1 MSEKE
6 FVIDMEDDTEG
17 HGGIGAKIVESGD
30 VDWLEDRLRKDSG
43 KSRFRI
49 TLGDED
55 DTEGHGGGGS
65 TLLLNLVDD
74 DDTEGHAIAV
84 HFPSRAEA
92 DAFRRRLLVTGVL
105 VGTVALGA
113 AGGIGLS
120 ALQSDT
126 GAAGAGTVATQQAGP
141 MDVHEAPAFQAA
153 AAPIDASA
161 DVGIMDASNAAA
173 AAAVGPLDAHEAPA
187 FQADGGLSQADQAYA
202 DRLAGLA
209 AASQTGPMD
218 AHEAPAF
225 QGLSQSDQAY
235 ADRLSRPRQ
244 LLADWTDGCPRGTR
258 VPGPLPGGSGLCRPA
273 LRAGSGS
280 RSGDRRRQRSGHHG
294 RLRRSWQRERQQ
306 HQSEGP
312 RTPIDP
318 RTEAH
323 KNRGPVIRPPVL
335 FVTRWWRSC
344 HRAAPTRR

>member
-1 MSEKE
+1 MSDKD

-17 HGGIGAKIVESGD
+17 HGGIGARIVESGD
-30 VDWLEDRLRKDSG
+30 ADWLEERLRKDSG

-55 DTEGHGGGGS
+55 DTEGHGTGGGT
-65 TLLLNLVDD
+65 TLRLNLVDD

-153 AAPIDASA
+153 AAATDVNA
-161 DVGIMDASNAAA
+161 DIGIMDASGAAA
-173 AAAVGPLDAHEAPA
+173 GS
-187 FQADGGLSQADQAYA
+187 G
-202 DRLAGLA
+202 
-209 AASQTGPMD
+209 
-218 AHEAPAF
+218 
-225 QGLSQSDQAY
+225 
-235 ADRLSRPRQ
+235 SR
-244 LLADWTDGCPRGTR
+244 TDGCPRGTR
-258 VPGPLPGGSGLCRPA
+258 LPGPFPVGSGLR
-273 LRAGSGS
+273 
-280 RSGDRRRQRSGHHG
+280 
-294 RLRRSWQRERQQ
+294 
-306 HQSEGP
+306 
-312 RTPIDP
+312 
-318 RTEAH
+318 
-323 KNRGPVIRPPVL
+323 
-335 FVTRWWRSC
+335 
-344 HRAAPTRR
+344 

>member
-6 FVIDMEDDTEG
+6 LVIDMEDDTEG
-17 HGGIGAKIVESGD
+17 HGLIGAKIVESGD

-235 ADRLSRPRQ
+235 ADRLSAQAAAMQTGPMDAHEAPAFQ
-244 LLADWTDGCPRGTR
+244 GLSQADQAYADRLSGQAAAAAAATDADSDLGIMD
-258 VPGPLPGGSGLCRPA
+258 GSGA
-273 LRAGSGS
+273 AGSES
-280 RSGDRRRQRSGHHG
+280 DSGTNPK
-294 RLRRSWQRERQQ
+294 
-306 HQSEGP
+306 GP
-312 RTPIDP
+312 AP
-318 RTEAH
+318 R
-323 KNRGPVIRPPVL
+323 
-335 FVTRWWRSC
+335 
-344 HRAAPTRR
+344 

>member
-1 MSEKE
+1 MSDKE

-17 HGGIGAKIVESGD
+17 HGLGGLRIVESGD
-30 VDWLEDRLRKDSG
+30 ADWLEDRLRKDSG

-49 TLGDED
+49 SLGDED
-55 DTEGHGGGGS
+55 DTEGHGGGGT
-65 TLLLNLVDD
+65 TLRLNLVDD

-153 AAPIDASA
+153 AAPIDANA
-161 DVGIMDASNAAA
+161 DVGIMDASSAAA
-173 AAAVGPLDAHEAPA
+173 ATQTGPMDVHEAPA
-187 FQADGGLSQADQAYA
+187 FQNAGLSDADQAYA
-202 DRLAGLA
+202 DRLSGQA

-218 AHEAPAF
+218 VHEAPAF
-225 QGLSQSDQAY
+225 QNAGLSDADQAY
-235 ADRLSRPRQ
+235 ADRLSGQ
-244 LLADWTDGCPRGTR
+244 AAAAAAATDADSDLG
-258 VPGPLPGGSGLCRPA
+258 VMDGSGA
-273 LRAGSGS
+273 AGSGS
-280 RSGDRRRQRSGHHG
+280 DSDSSD
-294 RLRRSWQRERQQ
+294 LK
-306 HQSEGP
+306 GP
-312 RTPIDP
+312 TP
-318 RTEAH
+318 R
-323 KNRGPVIRPPVL
+323 
-335 FVTRWWRSC
+335 
-344 HRAAPTRR
+344 

>member
-1 MSEKE
+1 MSDKDL
-6 FVIDMEDDTEG
+6 VIDMEDDTEG
-17 HGGIGAKIVESGD
+17 HGNLGLKIVESGD
-30 VDWLEDRLRKDSG
+30 ADWLEERLRKDSG

-55 DTEGHGGGGS
+55 DTEGHGGGGT
-65 TLLLNLVDD
+65 TLRLNLADD

-153 AAPIDASA
+153 AAAT
-161 DVGIMDASNAAA
+161 DVNSDLGIMDASGAGAAA
-173 AAAVGPLDAHEAPA
+173 AAGPMDAHEAPA
-187 FQADGGLSQADQAYA
+187 FQGLSQSDQAYA

-225 QGLSQSDQAY
+225 QAAAGAAATDADSDMGIMDASETGASTAPSYVDAARNAALASQAASDDATTGAPSYVDAARAEALANQA
-235 ADRLSRPRQ
+235 ADDDSADSSSLKGNTPR
-244 LLADWTDGCPRGTR
+244 
-258 VPGPLPGGSGLCRPA
+258 
-273 LRAGSGS
+273 
-280 RSGDRRRQRSGHHG
+280 
-294 RLRRSWQRERQQ
+294 
-306 HQSEGP
+306 
-312 RTPIDP
+312 
-318 RTEAH
+318 
-323 KNRGPVIRPPVL
+323 
-335 FVTRWWRSC
+335 
-344 HRAAPTRR
+344 

>member
-1 MSEKE
+1 MSDKE

-17 HGGIGAKIVESGD
+17 HGIGARIVESGD
-30 VDWLEDRLRKDSG
+30 ADWLEDRLRKDSG

-55 DTEGHGGGGS
+55 DTEGHGGGGT
-65 TLLLNLVDD
+65 TLNLNLVDD

-153 AAPIDASA
+153 AAPIDANA

-173 AAAVGPLDAHEAPA
+173 ATQTGPMDAHEAPA
-187 FQADGGLSQADQAYA
+187 FQNAGLSDADQAYA
-202 DRLAGLA
+202 DRLSGLA

-225 QGLSQSDQAY
+225 QNPGLSNADQAY
-235 ADRLSRPRQ
+235 ADRLSGQ
-244 LLADWTDGCPRGTR
+244 AAAMQT
-258 VPGPLPGGSGLCRPA
+258 GPMDVHEAPAFQQSGLSDADQAYADRLSGQAAAAAAATDADSDLGIMDGSSAAASDSDSSPD
-273 LRAGSGS
+273 LKGRA
-280 RSGDRRRQRSGHHG
+280 
-294 RLRRSWQRERQQ
+294 
-306 HQSEGP
+306 P
-312 RTPIDP
+312 R
-318 RTEAH
+318 
-323 KNRGPVIRPPVL
+323 
-335 FVTRWWRSC
+335 
-344 HRAAPTRR
+344 